1 MELMKQTAI
10 VTGSTRGIGKETALL
25 LLKKGLNVVISSKSQ
40 DNVQNAIQEIHDKF
54 PSKKE
59 NILGLKCDV
68 SKHSDVKTLVD
79 ATINKFGKIDI
90 LVNNAGIVY
99 YKSIMNTTEE
109 EWDKTIDTNLKGTFL
124 FTKEVLPYMIENKSG
139 GIIVNVS
146 SGAGKSGFSNLSSYC
161 ASKFGMIGLTESV
174 AKEIIDNNIKVMAI
188 CPGGVD
194 TDMIKD
200 MVNDGFNK
208 SNTNFMKPEEVA
220 KKIYD
225 MIVNKK
231 NYYNG
236 QSIEF
241 YNKWINEYLLNLH
254 ITLLKSNIY
263 SGSKMGVQCKDS
275 STMYLAIIIRN
286 QWIVKLKDNQFF
298 H

>member
-1 MELMKQTAI
+1 MMDLVEHTGYTSI

-25 LLKKGLNVVISSKSQ
+25 LLKNGMNVIISSRSQ
-40 DNVQNAIQEIHDKF
+40 ENVDNVIQEVYTNF

-68 SKHSDVKTLVD
+68 SNYYDVKSLVD
-79 ATINKFGKIDI
+79 ESIKRFGKIDI

-109 EWDKTIDTNLKGTFL
+109 EWDKTIDTNLKGAFL
-124 FTKEVLPYMIENKSG
+124 VTKEVLPHMIKNTR

-146 SGAGKSGFSNLSSYC
+146 SGAGKAGFSNLSSYC

-194 TDMIKD
+194 TDIIKD

-225 MIVNKK
+225 VIVNKK
-231 NYYNG
+231 ITIMYN
-236 QSIEF
+236 Q
-241 YNKWINEYLLNLH
+241 
-254 ITLLKSNIY
+254 
-263 SGSKMGVQCKDS
+263 
-275 STMYLAIIIRN
+275 
-286 QWIVKLKDNQFF
+286 
-298 H
+298 

>member
-1 MELMKQTAI
+1 MSFTNQTQRTAL
-10 VTGSTRGIGKETALL
+10 VTGSTRGIGKETTLL
-25 LLKKGLNVVISSKSQ
+25 LLKKGLNVIISSRSQ
-40 DNVQNAIQEIHDKF
+40 DSVDNVIEEILDKF

-68 SKHSDVKTLVD
+68 SKHSEVKTLVD
-79 ATINKFGKIDI
+79 VTVKKFGKIDI

-99 YKSIMNTTEE
+99 YKSILDTTEE
-109 EWDKTIDTNLKGTFL
+109 EWDKTIDINLKGVFL
-124 FTKEVLPYMIENKSG
+124 FTKEVLPYMTENKSG
-139 GIIVNVS
+139 GIIINVS
-146 SGAGKSGFSNLSSYC
+146 SGAGKSGFPNLSSYC

-174 AKEIIDNNIKVMAI
+174 AKEIIDSNVKVMAI

-231 NYYNG
+231 
-236 QSIEF
+236 
-241 YNKWINEYLLNLH
+241 
-254 ITLLKSNIY
+254 
-263 SGSKMGVQCKDS
+263 
-275 STMYLAIIIRN
+275 
-286 QWIVKLKDNQFF
+286 
-298 H
+298 

>member
-1 MELMKQTAI
+1 MKQTGYTAI

-25 LLKKGLNVVISSKSQ
+25 LLKNGLNVIISSRSQ
-40 DNVQNAIQEIHDKF
+40 ENVENVIQEIHDKF

-59 NILGLKCDV
+59 NVLGLKCDV
-68 SKHSDVKTLVD
+68 SKQYDVKSIVD
-79 ATINKFGKIDI
+79 ISIKRFEKIDI

-109 EWDKTIDTNLKGTFL
+109 EWNKTMDTNLKGTFL
-124 FTKEVLPYMIENKSG
+124 FIKEVLPHMIENKSG

-200 MVNDGFNK
+200 MANDGFNK
-208 SNTNFMKPEEVA
+208 SNTNLMQPEEVA

-225 MIVNKK
+225 MIINKK
-231 NYYNG
+231 GYRNG

-241 YNKWINEYLLNLH
+241 YNK
-254 ITLLKSNIY
+254 
-263 SGSKMGVQCKDS
+263 
-275 STMYLAIIIRN
+275 
-286 QWIVKLKDNQFF
+286 
-298 H
+298 